1 MSLTADLV
9 ALIEAESDWHFD
21 TAAIIKRRKIALEEL
36 HEELHDDQDNKEPGS
51 EWIPVQTLA

>member
-51 EWIPVQTLA
+51 E